1 MNGSERPGTSG
12 ALFSRNF
19 HRRYPLAA
27 RAEGCWIFTDEGKK
41 LLDAAGSAAV
51 VSIGHGVGSIG
62 QAMSEQAAKLA
73 FVHSSEF
80 QTRVAQQLSERLIA
94 LAPPNFQRGGRVFL
108 TSGGS
113 EATETAIKLCRQYFL
128 ERGETRRSRVVS
140 RRQSY
145 HGSTIGALSLSGNT
159 ARRDPFLPLL
169 PEWGHIVPCYC
180 YHCPLGLEYPQC
192 NVACADDLEK
202 YLEENDPETVAAF
215 IFEPVS
221 GATLGAV
228 APPAGYAERIAEI
241 CRRHGI
247 LLIADEVMTGIGRT
261 GKPFAVDHWGVKPD
275 ILLVGKG
282 VASGYAPLGAVLA
295 SDEVSDA
302 FVRGSGRFIHGFTY
316 SAHPVSAAAGVAVL
330 DYIREKHLFDRVT
343 PAGVELGRAL
353 KALREES
360 SLIGDVRG
368 IGLLWGIEFVRDRE
382 SRTPFEAAEH
392 VADLVFDAAYE
403 AGVLTYP
410 IHGCADGVRGD
421 HLLLAPPFILSSEEI
436 ATMAAGLK
444 TALARVEQNLSSSGW
459 TP

>member
-1 MNGSERPGTSG
+1 MNGSERPGATG
-12 ALFSRNF
+12 AVFPRNF

-51 VSIGHGVGSIG
+51 VSIGHGVLEIG
-62 QAMSEQAAKLA
+62 QAMAEQAAKLA

-80 QTRVAQQLSERLIA
+80 QTRIAQQLADRLLA
-94 LAPPNFQRGGRVFL
+94 LAPSNFQRGGRVFL

-128 ERGETRRSRVVS
+128 ERGETRRAKIVS

-145 HGSTIGALSLSGNT
+145 HGSTLGALSVSGNT
-159 ARRDPFLPLL
+159 ARREPFLPLL
-169 PEWGHIVPCYC
+169 SEWGHIAPCYC
-180 YHCPLGLEYPQC
+180 YRCPLGLEYPQC
-192 NVACADDLEK
+192 NVACADEMEK
-202 YLEENDPETVAAF
+202 YLGENEPETVAAF

-228 APPAGYAERIAEI
+228 APPDGYAERIAEI

-282 VASGYAPLGAVLA
+282 VGSGYAPLGAVLA
-295 SDEVSDA
+295 SAEIADA
-302 FVRGSGRFIHGFTY
+302 FVRGSGRFVHGFTY
-316 SAHPVSAAAGVAVL
+316 SAHPVAAASGLAVL
-330 DYIREKHLFDRVT
+330 DYIQKNQLFDRVFT
-343 PAGVELGRAL
+343 AGVELGRAL
-353 KALREES
+353 KGLRDES
-360 SLIGDVRG
+360 TIIGDVRG
-368 IGLLWGIEFVRDRE
+368 LGLLWGIEFVRDRE
-382 SRTPFEAAEH
+382 SRAPFEAGAQ
-392 VADLVFDAAYE
+392 VADLVFDAAYD

-410 IHGCADGVRGD
+410 IRGCVDGTKGD

-436 ATMAAGLK
+436 STLAAGLK
-444 TALARVEQNLSSSGW
+444 TALARVEKNLSDSGW
-459 TP
+459 K